1 MIGEWLSF
9 TTHKKEAMDT
19 VGDYSSLKIENIVA
33 SGSVAEAMDIEYL
46 SGVLDGCVLNKQKF
60 PGAVYHMKKPEI
72 ALLLFTSGKI
82 VMTGISN
89 KEEFREGLATIISQ
103 LNEFGI
109 KTIES
114 PNVVISNMVCS
125 YDSRNFINLNKV
137 MLTLSHESVEYE
149 PEQFP
154 GLVYRMHDPKVV
166 ALLFSSGKYIL
177 TGAKNL
183 DDVKLSIDY
192 LTNKLGQIQ

>member
-1 MIGEWLSF
+1 LKEGRYQCNDKVIGEWLSF
-9 TTHKKEAMDT
+9 TTHKREAMDII
-19 VGDYSSLKIENIVA
+19 GDYSSLKIENIVA

-72 ALLLFTSGKI
+72 ALLLFSSGKI

-89 KEEFREGLATIISQ
+89 KKEFQEGLATIISQ
-103 LNEFGI
+103 LNDFGV

-125 YDSRNFINLNKV
+125 YDSGNFINLNK
-137 MLTLSHESVEYE
+137 SI
-149 PEQFP
+149 
-154 GLVYRMHDPKVV
+154 
-166 ALLFSSGKYIL
+166 KY
-177 TGAKNL
+177 AR
-183 DDVKLSIDY
+183 
-192 LTNKLGQIQ
+192 IQ

>member
-1 MIGEWLSF
+1 MVIVYKAN
-9 TTHKKEAMDT
+9 KKAMDN
-19 VGDYSSLKIENIVA
+19 VGRYSSLKIENIVA
-33 SGSVAEAMDIEYL
+33 SGSVAEAIDIEYL

-60 PGAVYHMKKPEI
+60 PGAVYHMKEPEI
-72 ALLLFTSGKI
+72 ALLLFSSGKI

-89 KEEFREGLATIISQ
+89 KEEFRESLSTIISQ
-103 LNEFGI
+103 LNGLGI
-109 KTIES
+109 KTIEF
-114 PNVVISNMVCS
+114 PNVVISNMVYS
-125 YDSRNFINLNKV
+125 YDSKCFINLNKV

-154 GLVYRMHDPKVV
+154 GLVYRMKDPKVV

>member
-1 MIGEWLSF
+1 M
-9 TTHKKEAMDT
+9 AMDVDDAYNT
-19 VGDYSSLKIENIVA
+19 LKIENIVA

-72 ALLLFTSGKI
+72 ALLLFSSGKI

-89 KEEFREGLATIISQ
+89 KEEFQEGLANIISQ
-103 LNEFGI
+103 LNSFGV

-114 PNVVISNMVCS
+114 PDVVISNMVCS
-125 YDSRNFINLNKV
+125 YDSGNFINLNKV

-192 LTNKLGQIQ
+192 LSNKLGQIQ